1 MTAISMAIAA
11 TTNPTSQFL
20 PFVEYQLVDD
30 HDAAIGI
37 DPEHEL
43 VGRERLLADQHCP
56 AQLALWRVRTESD
69 RLGQEAAAGLGPR
82 SRRFTSAANTVAVS
96 ANTCPGSLSAGTS
109 QPIRAPNL
117 TAACQVA
124 TSTRNA
130 ARTAPPAP
138 TSSSSTLIE

>member
-1 MTAISMAIAA
+1 M
-11 TTNPTSQFL
+11 
-20 PFVEYQLVDD
+20 DD

-69 RLGQEAAAGLGPR
+69 RLGQEAAAELGPR

-124 TSTRNA
+124 TSRNA
-130 ARTAPPAP
+130 ARTAAPAP